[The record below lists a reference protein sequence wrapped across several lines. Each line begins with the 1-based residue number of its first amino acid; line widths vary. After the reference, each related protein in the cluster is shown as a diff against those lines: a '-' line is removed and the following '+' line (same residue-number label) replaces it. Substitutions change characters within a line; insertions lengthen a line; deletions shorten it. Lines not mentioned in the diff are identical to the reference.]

1 MGGNQWSGG
10 QCNTGKWFQK
20 WFELEEVILP
30 LLEPLNS
37 LLLNQEAWFQ
47 WVSEFLSTLTFYT
60 SSRGLAGPSN
70 RGYSGT
76 QERQALQGKVTFL
89 LPTHWLEKT
98 NSCIMGEWY
107 FFLVYLSF
115 NKRNAVAQVF
125 FSFLKKYWGASLS
138 LTMAGFAVEIGK

>member
-37 LLLNQEAWFQ
+37 LLLNQEACFQ

-76 QERQALQGKVTFL
+76 QERQALQGKVTFFITNTLAGKDKQLHHGWVIL
-89 LPTHWLEKT
+89 LLGLPLIQQKKCGGTGLFFIFKKILR
-98 NSCIMGEWY
+98 CIP
-107 FFLVYLSF
+107 FP
-115 NKRNAVAQVF
+115 NH
-125 FSFLKKYWGASLS
+125 
-138 LTMAGFAVEIGK
+138 GFAVEIGK